1 MGKFNSGKLY
11 TLKSNEGC
19 KAFSMVKKKN
29 EKEIVVRAPSK
40 PVIHP
45 EKKAEKAAEK
55 ALEEERF
62 GVLEISHRLG
72 MYFSASILVSGIL
85 LLSLFA
91 YVMVTGYA
99 SWIMISPEIT
109 FLGLAIWIFVGVV
122 NVVGGL
128 LLMGS
133 E

>member
-1 MGKFNSGKLY
+1 M
-11 TLKSNEGC
+11 T
-19 KAFSMVKKKN
+19 KKKN

-40 PVIHP
+40 PVAHP

-62 GVLEISHRLG
+62 GVFRISHKVGR
-72 MYFSASILVSGIL
+72 YFSLSILVSGVL
-85 LLSLFA
+85 LLCLST
-91 YVMVTGYA
+91 YVTVTDYLD
-99 SWIMISPEIT
+99 WIVTSPEIT
-109 FLGLAIWIFVGVV
+109 FWGIVVWVFVGMV

>member
-1 MGKFNSGKLY
+1 
-11 TLKSNEGC
+11 
-19 KAFSMVKKKN
+19 MVKKKN

-62 GVLEISHRLG
+62 GVLQISHRLG

-85 LLSLFA
+85 LLCLFT
-91 YVMVTGYA
+91 YVMVTGYVD
-99 SWIMISPEIT
+99 WIVISPEIT
-109 FLGLAIWIFVGVV
+109 FLGLAIWIFVGIV

-128 LLMGS
+128 LLTGS

>member
-1 MGKFNSGKLY
+1 MGRFPM
-11 TLKSNEGC
+11 
-19 KAFSMVKKKN
+19 AKKKK
-29 EKEIVVRAPSK
+29 KEIVVRAPSK
-40 PVIHP
+40 PVTHP

-62 GVLEISHRLG
+62 GVLRISHKVG
-72 MYFSASILVSGIL
+72 VYFSASILVSGVL
-85 LLSLFA
+85 LLCLFT
-91 YVMVTGYA
+91 YVTVTGYVD
-99 SWIMISPEIT
+99 WIIISPEIT
-109 FLGLAIWIFVGVV
+109 FLGLAVWIFVGIV

>member
-1 MGKFNSGKLY
+1 M
-11 TLKSNEGC
+11 T
-19 KAFSMVKKKN
+19 KKKN

-40 PVIHP
+40 PVTHP

-62 GVLEISHRLG
+62 GVLRISHKVG
-72 MYFSASILVSGIL
+72 KYFSLSILVSGVL
-85 LLSLFA
+85 LLCLFA
-91 YVMVTGYA
+91 CVKVTGYVG
-99 SWIMISPEIT
+99 WIIISHEIT
-109 FLGLAIWIFVGVV
+109 FWGIVVWIFVGIV

>member
-1 MGKFNSGKLY
+1 M
-11 TLKSNEGC
+11 
-19 KAFSMVKKKN
+19 AKKKN
-29 EKEIVVRAPSK
+29 EKEIVVRGPSE

-62 GVLEISHRLG
+62 GVLQISHKLG
-72 MYFSASILVSGIL
+72 MYFSASILVSGVL
-85 LLSLFA
+85 LLCLFA
-91 YVMVTGYA
+91 YVTVTGYVD
-99 SWIMISPEIT
+99 WIIISPEIT
-109 FLGLAIWIFVGVV
+109 FLGLVVWIFVGIV